1 MASRALMMTT
11 TATTTSSPRGGGGDG
26 GGGGGGGGGGAFFRF
41 GREKNRTNRTRISS
55 NQVNTNPT
63 TPTPTTTTTTRVFR
77 IDGAVVRCRAA
88 AAAAGGSGNQNE
100 APIAA
105 AMKSAPLYYNSTLTK
120 GTHLEHS
127 GDVIVVGN
135 VEKDASITTEDGDIV
150 VFGSLRGEAIV
161 RSRYGASS
169 GEGGGKIFALDM
181 RPEVLEIDQTQMSPP
196 EHLLDAGVEVKD
208 TRAFTGI
215 PMVAEKSE
223 TTGEITFSKFYGRR
237 SGAARE
243 KRGGG
248 GDDVERYYERKEK
261 NTLSSDQLKRC
272 KTAAKVTGTYI
283 LAVGVCLFFFPR
295 RLFHLM
301 VPVGETL
308 STTVWLRVVATAAI
322 AFGLYYRAV
331 AKNGETGFYKA
342 TVTGRYFVG
351 ASLLLLALFSQ
362 HANAALFAFGLVNFL
377 GAFAMKNSLEFG
389 RRRRDDNTNNSAH
402 SISSTSSDAAAN
414 NNNNTKNNW
423 ANPSN

>member
-63 TPTPTTTTTTRVFR
+63 TPTPTTTTTRVFR

>member
-11 TATTTSSPRGGGGDG
+11 TTTT
-26 GGGGGGGGGGAFFRF
+26 A
-41 GREKNRTNRTRISS
+41 
-55 NQVNTNPT
+55 
-63 TPTPTTTTTTRVFR
+63 TTTTTTRVSR
-77 IDGAVVRCRAA
+77 IDGAVVRCRAVAAVAA

-248 GDDVERYYERKEK
+248 GDDDVERYYEQKEK

-295 RLFHLM
+295 RLFHLV

-351 ASLLLLALFSQ
+351 TSLLLLALFSQ
-362 HANAALFAFGLVNFL
+362 HANAALFAVGLVNFL

-389 RRRRDDNTNNSAH
+389 RRRRRRRQRDDDTNNSAH
-402 SISSTSSDAAAN
+402 STSSTSSDAA
-414 NNNNTKNNW
+414 KNNW
-423 ANPSN
+423 ANPSI

>member
-1 MASRALMMTT
+1 MLIFFTRDIFTHRTQKKHMASRALMMTT
-11 TATTTSSPRGGGGDG
+11 TAT
-26 GGGGGGGGGGAFFRF
+26 A
-41 GREKNRTNRTRISS
+41 
-55 NQVNTNPT
+55 
-63 TPTPTTTTTTRVFR
+63 TTRVSR
-77 IDGAVVRCRAA
+77 IDGAVVRCRAAAA

-248 GDDVERYYERKEK
+248 GDDDVERYYEQKEK

-295 RLFHLM
+295 RFFHLV

-351 ASLLLLALFSQ
+351 TSLLLLALFSQ
-362 HANAALFAFGLVNFL
+362 HANAALFAVGLVNFL

-389 RRRRDDNTNNSAH
+389 RRRRDDDTNNSAH
-402 SISSTSSDAAAN
+402 STSSTSSDAATAN
-414 NNNNTKNNW
+414 NNNVFKNNW
-423 ANPSN
+423 ANPSI